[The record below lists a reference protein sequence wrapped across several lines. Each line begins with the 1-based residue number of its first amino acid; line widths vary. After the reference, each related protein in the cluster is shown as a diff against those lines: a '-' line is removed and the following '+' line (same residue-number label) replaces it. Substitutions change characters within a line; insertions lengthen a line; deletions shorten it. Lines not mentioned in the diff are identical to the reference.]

1 VIGFKNKDVFQ
12 KDAREK
18 YGSDAAEFLKYF
30 PASTD
35 EEAKS
40 SQEIL
45 SRDMIFALSGY
56 KWAGLQSSEGKAPVY
71 VYYFARKLP
80 ATAEYVK
87 YGAFH
92 TGEVAYVMDNLK
104 FLHRPWETADTS
116 LANLMST
123 YWFNFMTSGNPN
135 GKALPDWPAYDTKHY
150 QAMVF
155 DVQSRKQTL
164 PDQGGLEF
172 LLSQTHN

>member
-1 VIGFKNKDVFQ
+1 
-12 KDAREK
+12 
-18 YGSDAAEFLKYF
+18 
-30 PASTD
+30 
-35 EEAKS
+35 
-40 SQEIL
+40 
-45 SRDMIFALSGY
+45 M
-56 KWAGLQSSEGKAPVY
+56 
-71 VYYFARKLP
+71 
-80 ATAEYVK
+80 K

-123 YWFNFMTSGNPN
+123 YWVNFMTSGNPN
-135 GKALPDWPAYDTKHY
+135 CKALPDWPAYDTKHY